1 MSKIG
6 TPLANAEFPYRKEF
20 YLNLPLDR
28 INGITAVN
36 GVEYIDCD
44 KDFEERYED
53 ILGITWLKEEE
64 LTEILLAVKNTFTGY
79 VETKPLHNSQAKL
92 SAAHQAELHNKYK
105 AFEGYTF
112 YTLTL
117 KPNRELY
124 NTIYHNGENI
134 ILLSPTRI
142 RENMIQ
148 ELTLSLEKMKSVRC
162 E

>member
-1 MSKIG
+1 M
-6 TPLANAEFPYRKEF
+6 
-20 YLNLPLDR
+20 
-28 INGITAVN
+28 
-36 GVEYIDCD
+36 
-44 KDFEERYED
+44 
-53 ILGITWLKEEE
+53 
-64 LTEILLAVKNTFTGY
+64 
-79 VETKPLHNSQAKL
+79 ETKPLHNSQAKL

-148 ELTLSLEKMKSVRC
+148 ELTLSLDKMKSVRC